1 MKKPKNK
8 IIILL
13 TGLSVILCACPG
25 VTLLVRGLSNLAE
38 TLSRF
43 TYVGQLT
50 NNETISLLLN
60 IGSIGL
66 SGILL
71 LVPTGLAIYLLVQR
85 SKKPPLEPLEPTGI
99 SEEDPIPP
107 TH

>member
-1 MKKPKNK
+1 MNKPKNK
-8 IIILL
+8 IIIFL
-13 TGLSVILCACPG
+13 TALSVIFCACPG
-25 VTLLVRGLSNLAE
+25 VALLVRGLANLAE

-66 SGILL
+66 SGMLL

-85 SKKPPLEPLEPTGI
+85 RKTPPLDPLEPTGF